1 MGVLSWIWMLLILFS
16 KIVVT
21 VFWMA
26 GESAGES
33 ACPTLLRRSIERW
46 LPGNQLGLP
55 ENAFLQNEV
64 PLEQILQRLQAR

>member
-26 GESAGES
+26 GESAGE
-33 ACPTLLRRSIERW
+33 AAWRNR
-46 LPGNQLGLP
+46 LPHLGQTV
-55 ENAFLQNEV
+55 N
-64 PLEQILQRLQAR
+64 